1 MPKKADETAE
11 KLAQLQASVTDIE
24 RQQASEAA
32 TQREEVEGIRAR
44 LEKDILKLKDGQG
57 KLREDLDASAAKVK
71 KLEEDNKKL
80 QGKCGDALGGL
91 QAQKSSVDRLVGEV
105 SSMKD
110 EWRDE
115 LKQSLDRI
123 TELEQRPIHVRDSVL
138 EAELSDMIHKLKDWA
153 ENQLTESAAR
163 FDHELGQ
170 LSRTIWPFV
179 TASTA
184 DLDRRL
190 GGLQAE
196 VEGGLTA
203 KLKEMDTKSDQAMT
217 TLRADLQAAARRQR
231 EDASNFLDGQLSN
244 FTTQMEN
251 MTKDI
256 ESCQEVVGGFGRAI
270 SGAHTRT
277 ARWKIFGFRHK
288 LFQILQQRD
297 RVLTSP
303 PFILCGQPDIVMEML
318 AIPEE
323 EPSLSAPVPPIPVPG
338 SCSIRIWALPGLHLA
353 FKLTLGEGSANISR
367 RFEHDFTAGE
377 VIDSKGRASF
387 QMKNLCQLDDI
398 WVKKTNTVSI
408 TIEVLELR
416 YETID
421 VVSNTVTVAEDG
433 KDVMKYSDDVGDTH
447 ASLTDMDE
455 EAKDAALAA
464 MVGEHDQEFTDELS
478 TSRCLV
484 SDQALQEMVKSE
496 LQAIRNRSVR
506 RVEWRLEGA
515 SRLLEMIRAGEC
527 VDSSIF
533 SAAGVDKMQLHFYP
547 RGCDISEKVSA
558 NAQACSIFL
567 SGPSRVTLRGT
578 LFVGSHARQF
588 EHRYQLKGDR
598 GGRERFCK
606 LDSMLDAEDSVTLA
620 VEISEVESDLA
631 DKSSNLLWR
640 NYSGSNKELN
650 PLHAIPFAAAVGG
663 GAKGI
668 LRMKREDP
676 NKVEEV
682 VRCMSLPTL
691 NTRTHFL
698 PQIAGQRK
706 GR

>member
-1 MPKKADETAE
+1 M
-11 KLAQLQASVTDIE
+11 LQASVADIE
-24 RQQASEAA
+24 REVAA
-32 TQREEVEGIRAR
+32 QREEVEGIRAR
-44 LEKDILKLKDGQG
+44 LEKDIQKLKDGQG
-57 KLREDLDASAAKVK
+57 KLREDLDASVDNVK
-71 KLEEDNKKL
+71 KLEEDL
-80 QGKCGDALGGL
+80 QNFAL
-91 QAQKSSVDRLVGEV
+91 KSSVDSLVGEV
-105 SSMKD
+105 SSMKE
-110 EWRDE
+110 EWRVEMD
-115 LKQSLDRI
+115 QSLDRI
-123 TELEQRPIHVRDSVL
+123 TELEKRPIPRDVKL
-138 EAELSDMIHKLKDWA
+138 EDWATRTEVSDMIHKLKDWT

-179 TASTA
+179 TASIA
-184 DLDRRL
+184 DLDRRK
-190 GGLQAE
+190 ADWKPD
-196 VEGGLTA
+196 VEADLTPIKKA
-203 KLKEMDTKSDQAMT
+203 IEEMDARIEQAMN
-217 TLRADLQAAARRQR
+217 TLRVEKADVRHHH
-231 EDASNFLDGQLSN
+231 EEFNFIRN
-244 FTTQMEN
+244 FKPQMEN
-251 MTKDI
+251 MKKDI
-256 ESCQEVVGGFGRAI
+256 ENFQEVVGGFARAI
-270 SGAHTRT
+270 SNAHTRT

-303 PFILCGQPDIVMEML
+303 PFSLCGQPDIVMEML

-338 SCSIRIWALPGLHLA
+338 SCSLRIWALPGLHLA

-367 RFEHDFTAGE
+367 RFEHKFAAGE
-377 VIDSKGRASF
+377 VIDSKGRVSF

-408 TIEVLELR
+408 TIEVIELR

-421 VVSNTVTVAEDG
+421 VFPNTVTVAEDG
-433 KDVMKYSDDVGDTH
+433 KDVMKYSEDVGDTH

-455 EAKDAALAA
+455 EAKDSALAA

-478 TSRCLV
+478 TGRCLC
-484 SDQALQEMVKSE
+484 SDQFLQEMVKRE
-496 LQAIRNRSVR
+496 LQAIRNRAVR

-533 SAAGVDKMQLHFYP
+533 SAAGLDRMQLHFYP

-558 NAQACSIFL
+558 YAQACSLFL
-567 SGPSRVTLRGT
+567 SGPSRATLRGT
-578 LFVGSHARQF
+578 LVVGSHAREF
-588 EHRYQLKGDR
+588 EHRYKLKGDR

-606 LDSMLDAEDSVTLA
+606 LIPDAEDSVTLA
-620 VEISEVESDLA
+620 VEISEVESDLT
-631 DKSSNLLWR
+631 DKSSTLLWR

-650 PLHAIPFAAAVGG
+650 PFHATFAAAVGG
-663 GAKGI
+663 GVASVVGDGVKGT
-668 LRMKREDP
+668 LSMKREDP

-682 VRCMSLPTL
+682 VRCMSLPAL